1 MQIYV
6 EVEDNENSYG
16 VPLRTFQVKGTAYPV
31 RQVKMDTRAGL
42 GVPCWVVGW
51 SSEGDGTPQHGVEC
65 VAVED
70 SGAGLSYL
78 VHGGDWG
85 LRFQPVRDD
94 GSPAAPWRLD
104 DPDQFGEPY
113 LLLADESDVIPA

>member
-1 MQIYV
+1 M
-6 EVEDNENSYG
+6 
-16 VPLRTFQVKGTAYPV
+16 
-31 RQVKMDTRAGL
+31 RQVKMDTRAGV

-51 SSEGDGTPQHGVEC
+51 SSEGDGTPEDGVEC

-85 LRFQPVRDD
+85 LRFQPVRKTALR
-94 GSPAAPWRLD
+94 PARGVWTTPISSASR
-104 DPDQFGEPY
+104 Y
-113 LLLADESDVIPA
+113 LLLAEESDVIPA

>member
-6 EVEDNENSYG
+6 EVEDNGNSYG
-16 VPLRTFQVKGTAYPV
+16 VPLRTYQTKGEPYVV
-31 RQVKMDTRAGL
+31 RQVKMDVPSGT

-51 SSEGDGTPQHGVEC
+51 SSEGDGTPTAVEC

-70 SGAGLSYL
+70 SGSAVSYL
-78 VHGGDWG
+78 VHGADWG
-85 LRFQPVRDD
+85 LRFK
-94 GSPAAPWRLD
+94 PANEEGPPANWSLD

-113 LLLADESDVIPA
+113 LLLADEADVIRA